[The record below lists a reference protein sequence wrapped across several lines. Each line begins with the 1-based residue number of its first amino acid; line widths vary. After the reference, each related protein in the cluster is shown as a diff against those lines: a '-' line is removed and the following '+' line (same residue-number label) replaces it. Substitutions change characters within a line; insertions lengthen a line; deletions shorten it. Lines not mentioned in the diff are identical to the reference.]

1 MWKDISEVQEEDNVP
16 GVYAIRLV
24 YRGTNIPVVIQ
35 RFKKQDS
42 SGILMIGHA
51 SKINDRIKD
60 FRKAYKN
67 GNASHSEGLTLFL
80 VKKFFCNQ
88 QFFYDQQFDDIY
100 SLQYCF
106 IKIGTKK
113 EAEQTEEEQLQQYF
127 RKFGEVPPLNAN
139 LPGRDGWI
147 EEIIEEERE
156 REER

>member
-1 MWKDISEVQEEDNVP
+1 MWTNINDLPEYNSY

-24 YRGTNIPVVIQ
+24 YKGTNIPVVIQ
-35 RFKKQDS
+35 RFQNPDF
-42 SGILMIGHA
+42 SGILTIGQT
-51 SKINDRIKD
+51 SNIRDRIQT
-60 FRKAYKN
+60 FGSAYQN
-67 GNASHSEGLTLFL
+67 GTNPHSEGRTLYL
-80 VKKFFCNQ
+80 VRNFFYNQ

-106 IKIGTKK
+106 IEKNSG
-113 EAEQTEEEQLQQYF
+113 EDAEQTEREQLQQYF

>member
-1 MWKDISEVQEEDNVP
+1 MWTNINDLPEYNSY

-24 YRGTNIPVVIQ
+24 YKGTNIPVVIQ

-51 SKINDRIKD
+51 SKIKKRIKD

-106 IKIGTKK
+106 IEKNSG
-113 EAEQTEEEQLQQYF
+113 EDAEQTEREQLQQYF